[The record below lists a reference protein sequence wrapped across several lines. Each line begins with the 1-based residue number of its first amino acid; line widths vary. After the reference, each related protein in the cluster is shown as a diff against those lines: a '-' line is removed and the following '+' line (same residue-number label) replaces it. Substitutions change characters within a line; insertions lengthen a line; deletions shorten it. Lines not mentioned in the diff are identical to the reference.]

1 MTLEITHLGPLYH
14 CILQHVFTSGAPYSL
29 QESLQ
34 FGLKTKAHI
43 LWHHTLETWDG
54 VATCGDTLHPCATR
68 TLGHEIKRHAMG
80 WARSFE
86 AAAGCST
93 LLWCITTW
101 VGYVGSMLVALLMWW
116 ALGHGLTGCKL
127 CVRYGQHV
135 PWWAMVALSGLGH
148 GQDDE
153 QWVGYLC
160 AR

>member
-1 MTLEITHLGPLYH
+1 MTLEITQLGPLYH
-14 CILQHVFTSGAPYSL
+14 CILQHVFTLCAPYSL

-43 LWHHTLETWDG
+43 PWHHTWCWNLRWSG
-54 VATCGDTLHPCATR
+54 YMWWNLAAMRHKNPWAW
-68 TLGHEIKRHAMG
+68 KRHAMG
-80 WARSFE
+80 WARGFE
-86 AAAGCST
+86 AAAGCSAS
-93 LLWCITTW
+93 LWCITTW

-127 CVRYGQHV
+127 CAHYEQHV
-135 PWWAMVALSGLGH
+135 QWWAMVALSGLGH

-153 QWVGYLC
+153 QWVGCLC